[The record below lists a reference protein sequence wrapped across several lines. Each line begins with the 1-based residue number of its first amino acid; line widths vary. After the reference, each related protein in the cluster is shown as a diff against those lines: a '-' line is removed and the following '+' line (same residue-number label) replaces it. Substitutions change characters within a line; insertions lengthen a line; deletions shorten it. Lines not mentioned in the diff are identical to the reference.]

1 MEASVAAAAD
11 GPETPESAAEPSLA
25 DIQAS
30 LQTMGSD
37 MESLR
42 EQLSAAPQA
51 PAEPVVEEEPP
62 EPEEIDYSFLN
73 EQQYQA
79 DPDAAL
85 KQLSQVIRD
94 EARKVAQEAVTPV
107 RQEVQQ
113 ERETRELDALSQR
126 YPQLQDEK
134 VAAELIKQ
142 SQAFMA
148 ESGLPKEHATN
159 PRVLEKLFLASRAR
173 AQNEDDPNSTAATLE
188 GAGGASPGGAG
199 QGAEQE
205 TGRQVMERVAPK
217 RLGLFT
223 GGS

>member
-1 MEASVAAAAD
+1 MEASVTATEQA
-11 GPETPESAAEPSLA
+11 ETPESEQATEPSLA

-30 LQTMGSD
+30 LQSMGSD

-42 EQLSAAPQA
+42 EQLAAAPQT
-51 PAEPVVEEEPP
+51 PAEPVAEEPP

-73 EQQYQA
+73 EPQYQA
-79 DPDAAL
+79 DPNAAL
-85 KQLSQVIRD
+85 QQLSQVIRD

-113 ERETRELDALSQR
+113 ERETRELNALSER
-126 YPQLQDEK
+126 YPQLQDPKFAE
-134 VAAELIKQ
+134 ELIQQ
-142 SQAFMA
+142 SEAFMA

-159 PRVLEKLFLASRAR
+159 PRVLEKLYLASRAR
-173 AQNEDDPNSTAATLE
+173 AQNEDDPTSTAATLE

-205 TGRQVMERVAPK
+205 TGRQAMERVAPK

-223 GGS
+223 AK